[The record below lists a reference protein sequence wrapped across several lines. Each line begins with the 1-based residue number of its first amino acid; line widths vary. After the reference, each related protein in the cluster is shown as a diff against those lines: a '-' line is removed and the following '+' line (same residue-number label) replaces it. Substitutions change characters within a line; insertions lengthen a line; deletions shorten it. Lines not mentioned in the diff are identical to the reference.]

1 MKNYLVLAICSG
13 KGGVGK
19 STIAFSLAKLL
30 SRANFKIGLVDV
42 DIYGPSCHLLFQDI
56 GALKPENNGPLV
68 TPPSIENIRFMSA
81 AFLAPGG
88 AFIRAP
94 KATAI
99 AKSFFESA
107 DWGDIDCLIVDFPP
121 GTGDVALS
129 LFQEVYFD
137 SALLITTPHTLSV
150 EDTAKS
156 AGLILK
162 SGIPIVGIIENMS
175 YLKVQDKILYPMGS
189 GGGNELGQL
198 LNLPLLASIAIEDQS
213 KGSCVESIIENLEPV
228 TEAVKTLIDEKRAG
242 KSLCSL

>member
-1 MKNYLVLAICSG
+1 MKNYLVLAVCSG

-30 SRANFKIGLVDV
+30 SRANYKVGLVDV
-42 DIYGPSCHLLFQDI
+42 DIYGPSCHLLFQDM
-56 GALKPENNGPLV
+56 GVLKPVNNGPLV
-68 TPPSIENIRFMSA
+68 NPPCVEKIWFMSA

-107 DWGDIDCLIVDFPP
+107 DWGDIDILVVDFPP

-162 SGIPIVGIIENMS
+162 SGIPIAGIIENMS
-175 YLKVQDKILYPMGS
+175 YLKVQDKILYPLGF
-189 GGGNELGQL
+189 GGGSELGQL
-198 LNLPLLASIAIEDQS
+198 LNLPLLASIAIHDQS

-228 TEAVKTLIDEKRAG
+228 KKDIKILIDRKRLE